1 MNTSKARSLLAKVE
15 ILAYVLAVWSFL
27 VLFFEPVI
35 SYYADYTQVEYFTA
49 WANLAVLMLTI
60 FNRVVNPGDKKQKG
74 LILFDVFILVMGFL
88 LIFYNAK
95 FVVFFLLIRQTWY
108 IIQFLLFR
116 AFDGR
121 LYKLLTG
128 NPPVTVMLSFIL
140 VIFLGTILLMM
151 PASSAQ
157 GKVTSPV
164 DALFIATSATCVTGL
179 VVVDVGSYFSLF
191 GQIVILLL
199 IQVGGLGLMTISTAF
214 AIVLGQRLTIKLEST
229 MYKVVGGSQSLNV
242 LNLLKNTMF
251 VTLIIEGLGAAFLY
265 IRFSMDYA
273 PLRAFYYS
281 IFHAVSAFCN
291 AGISL
296 LPCNLSSYVGD
307 YIINIGITG
316 LIILGGLG
324 FNVIIDLHHFIFRK
338 SKVRKLALHSKIV
351 LLVTALLL
359 IGGAIIFFLV
369 EYHGIMK
376 GLSIKEKLLAS
387 WFNSVSARTA
397 GFNVID
403 IGSLS
408 KASLLISMV
417 LMFIG
422 ASPGS
427 TGGGIKTTTFAVL
440 VLSIIGMFKGTR
452 DLSIFNRR
460 IPNSNSREATSL
472 VVLSATI
479 IFIVLFFL
487 LLLEPFSFEDLMFE
501 AVSAFGTA
509 GLSTGITPML
519 STLGKLLIILLM
531 YVGRIGPLTLIYA
544 FAVRQ
549 GTVNLSYAEEK
560 IAIG

>member
-15 ILAYVLAVWSFL
+15 ILAYVLAIWSFL

-157 GKVTSPV
+157 GKVTAPV

>member
-1 MNTSKARSLLAKVE
+1 MRSSKARSLLGKVE
-15 ILAYVLAVWSFL
+15 VLAYLLAIWSFL

-35 SYYADYTQVEYFTA
+35 SYYTDYAPVEYYTA
-49 WANLAVLMLTI
+49 WANLAILTLTI
-60 FNRVVNPGDKKQKG
+60 LNRLLNPTEKQQKG
-74 LILFDVFILVMGFL
+74 LILFDVFILVLGFFL
-88 LIFYNAK
+88 VFHEAK

-108 IIQFLLFR
+108 ILQFLLFR

-121 LYKLLTG
+121 LYKLLTE

-151 PASSAQ
+151 PASSAKGQ
-157 GKVTSPV
+157 VTAPV

-179 VVVDVGSYFSLF
+179 VVVDVGTHFSLF
-191 GQIVILLL
+191 GQLVILML

-214 AIVLGQRLTIKLEST
+214 AIALGQRLTLKLESA

-242 LNLLKNTMF
+242 LVLLKNIMLA
-251 VTLIIEGLGAAFLY
+251 TLIIESIGAAFLY
-265 IRFSMDYA
+265 LRFRIDFE
-273 PLRAFYYS
+273 PLQAFYQS
-281 IFHAVSAFCN
+281 IFHSVSAFCN

-307 YIINIGITG
+307 YIVNIGITG

-324 FNVIIDLHHFIFRK
+324 FNVIIDLQHYIFHK
-338 SKVRKLALHSKIV
+338 GNVRKLALHSKIV
-351 LLVTALLL
+351 LLVTSILLFS
-359 IGGAIIFFLV
+359 GAVIFFLV
-369 EYHGIMK
+369 EYYGVMR

-397 GFNVID
+397 GFNVVD

-408 KASLLISMV
+408 KASMLITIV

-427 TGGGIKTTTFAVL
+427 TGGGIKTTTVAVL
-440 VLSIIGMFKGTR
+440 ALSIIGLFKGTR
-452 DLSIFNRR
+452 DLTIFNRR
-460 IPNSNSREATSL
+460 IPNSNSREATAL
-472 VVLSATI
+472 IVLSALI
-479 IFIVLFFL
+479 IFIVLFVL
-487 LLLEPFSFEDLMFE
+487 LLVEPFSFENLLFE

-509 GLSTGITPML
+509 GLSTGITPKL
-519 STLGKLLIILLM
+519 TSFGKLLIISLM

-544 FAVRQ
+544 FAVKKSAI
-549 GTVNLSYAEEK
+549 NLGYAEEN

>member
-15 ILAYVLAVWSFL
+15 ILAYVLAIWSFL

-60 FNRVVNPGDKKQKG
+60 FNRVVNPGEKKQKG

>member
-15 ILAYVLAVWSFL
+15 ILAYVLAIWSFL

-251 VTLIIEGLGAAFLY
+251 VTLIIEGLGAAFFIY
-265 IRFSMDYA
+265 
-273 PLRAFYYS
+273 PLQ
-281 IFHAVSAFCN
+281 H
-291 AGISL
+291 
-296 LPCNLSSYVGD
+296 
-307 YIINIGITG
+307 G
-316 LIILGGLG
+316 LC
-324 FNVIIDLHHFIFRK
+324 
-338 SKVRKLALHSKIV
+338 
-351 LLVTALLL
+351 
-359 IGGAIIFFLV
+359 
-369 EYHGIMK
+369 
-376 GLSIKEKLLAS
+376 
-387 WFNSVSARTA
+387 
-397 GFNVID
+397 
-403 IGSLS
+403 
-408 KASLLISMV
+408 
-417 LMFIG
+417 
-422 ASPGS
+422 
-427 TGGGIKTTTFAVL
+427 
-440 VLSIIGMFKGTR
+440 
-452 DLSIFNRR
+452 
-460 IPNSNSREATSL
+460 TSE
-472 VVLSATI
+472 S
-479 IFIVLFFL
+479 FL
-487 LLLEPFSFEDLMFE
+487 L
-501 AVSAFGTA
+501 
-509 GLSTGITPML
+509 
-519 STLGKLLIILLM
+519 
-531 YVGRIGPLTLIYA
+531 
-544 FAVRQ
+544 
-549 GTVNLSYAEEK
+549 
-560 IAIG
+560 

>member
-15 ILAYVLAVWSFL
+15 ILAYVLAIWSFL

-214 AIVLGQRLTIKLEST
+214 AIVLGQRLTIKLESAI
-229 MYKVVGGSQSLNV
+229 YKVVGGSQSLNV

-251 VTLIIEGLGAAFLY
+251 VTLIIESLGAAFLY
-265 IRFSMDYA
+265 IRFSMDY
-273 PLRAFYYS
+273 PPMKAFYYS

-291 AGISL
+291 AGISP
-296 LPCNLSSYVGD
+296 LPGNLSAYVGD
-307 YIINIGITG
+307 YIVNIGITG

-324 FNVIIDLHHFIFRK
+324 FNVIIDLQHYIFRK

-359 IGGAIIFFLV
+359 VFGALTFFFT
-369 EYHGIMK
+369 EYNGAMK
-376 GLSIKEKLLAS
+376 GFSVSNRILAS
-387 WFNSVSARTA
+387 WFQSVTTRTA
-397 GFNVID
+397 GFNTID
-403 IGSLS
+403 NGALCR
-408 KASLLISMV
+408 ASLLITMF

-440 VLSIIGMFKGTR
+440 VLSIKGMFKGTR

-501 AVSAFGTA
+501 AVSAFGTV
-509 GLSTGITPML
+509 GLSTGITPLL
-519 STLGKLLIILLM
+519 STLGKLLISLLM

>member
-15 ILAYVLAVWSFL
+15 ILAYVLAIWSFL

>member
-15 ILAYVLAVWSFL
+15 ILAYVLAIWSFL

-60 FNRVVNPGDKKQKG
+60 FNRVVNPGEKKQKG

-151 PASSAQ
+151 PVSSAQ
-157 GKVTSPV
+157 GKVTAPV

-214 AIVLGQRLTIKLEST
+214 AIVLGQRLTLKLEST

-359 IGGAIIFFLV
+359 VGGAIIFFLV

-408 KASLLISMV
+408 KASLLITMF

-487 LLLEPFSFEDLMFE
+487 LLLEPFSFENLMFE

>member
-1 MNTSKARSLLAKVE
+1 MDTSKARSLLSKVE
-15 ILAYVLAVWSFL
+15 ILAYLLAIWSFL

-35 SYYADYTQVEYFTA
+35 SYYAYYEQVEYYTA
-49 WANLAVLMLTI
+49 WANLAILVLTI
-60 FNRVVNPGDKKQKG
+60 LNKVINHEVNRQKG
-74 LILFDVFILVMGFL
+74 LILFDVFILVLGFL
-88 LIFYNAK
+88 LLFYNAK

-121 LYKLLTG
+121 LYKLLTE
-128 NPPVTVMLSFIL
+128 NPPITVMLSFIL
-140 VIFLGTILLMM
+140 VIFVGTILLMM

-157 GKVTSPV
+157 GQVTAPV

-179 VVVDVGSYFSLF
+179 VVVDVSSHFSLF

-214 AIVLGQRLTIKLEST
+214 AIVLGQRLTLKLESA

-242 LNLLKNTMF
+242 LVLLKNIMLA
-251 VTLIIEGLGAAFLY
+251 TLIIESLGAAFLY
-265 IRFSMDYA
+265 IRFRTDFT

-281 IFHAVSAFCN
+281 VFHAVSAFCN

-307 YIINIGITG
+307 YIINIGITW

-324 FNVIIDLHHFIFRK
+324 FNVIIDLQHFIFRK
-338 SKVRKLALHSKIV
+338 NKVRKLTLHSKIV
-351 LLVTALLL
+351 LLVTSLLL
-359 IGGAIIFFLV
+359 VSGAVIFFFV
-369 EYHGIMK
+369 EHHGVMR

-408 KASLLISMV
+408 KASMLITIV

-427 TGGGIKTTTFAVL
+427 TGGGIKTTTIAVL

-472 VVLSATI
+472 IVLSATI
-479 IFIVLFFL
+479 IFIVLFVL
-487 LLLEPFSFEDLMFE
+487 LLVEPFSFEDLLFE

-509 GLSTGITPML
+509 GLSTGITPTL
-519 STLGKLLIILLM
+519 TNLGKLLIILLM

-544 FAVRQ
+544 FAVRRR
-549 GTVNLSYAEEK
+549 TVNLGYAEEN

>member
-1 MNTSKARSLLAKVE
+1 
-15 ILAYVLAVWSFL
+15 
-27 VLFFEPVI
+27 
-35 SYYADYTQVEYFTA
+35 
-49 WANLAVLMLTI
+49 
-60 FNRVVNPGDKKQKG
+60 
-74 LILFDVFILVMGFL
+74 MGFL

-296 LPCNLSSYVGD
+296 CP
-307 YIINIGITG
+307 
-316 LIILGGLG
+316 
-324 FNVIIDLHHFIFRK
+324 
-338 SKVRKLALHSKIV
+338 
-351 LLVTALLL
+351 
-359 IGGAIIFFLV
+359 
-369 EYHGIMK
+369 
-376 GLSIKEKLLAS
+376 
-387 WFNSVSARTA
+387 
-397 GFNVID
+397 
-403 IGSLS
+403 
-408 KASLLISMV
+408 
-417 LMFIG
+417 
-422 ASPGS
+422 
-427 TGGGIKTTTFAVL
+427 
-440 VLSIIGMFKGTR
+440 
-452 DLSIFNRR
+452 
-460 IPNSNSREATSL
+460 AT
-472 VVLSATI
+472 
-479 IFIVLFFL
+479 
-487 LLLEPFSFEDLMFE
+487 
-501 AVSAFGTA
+501 
-509 GLSTGITPML
+509 
-519 STLGKLLIILLM
+519 
-531 YVGRIGPLTLIYA
+531 
-544 FAVRQ
+544 
-549 GTVNLSYAEEK
+549 
-560 IAIG
+560 

>member
-1 MNTSKARSLLAKVE
+1 
-15 ILAYVLAVWSFL
+15 
-27 VLFFEPVI
+27 
-35 SYYADYTQVEYFTA
+35 
-49 WANLAVLMLTI
+49 
-60 FNRVVNPGDKKQKG
+60 
-74 LILFDVFILVMGFL
+74 
-88 LIFYNAK
+88 
-95 FVVFFLLIRQTWY
+95 
-108 IIQFLLFR
+108 
-116 AFDGR
+116 
-121 LYKLLTG
+121 
-128 NPPVTVMLSFIL
+128 
-140 VIFLGTILLMM
+140 
-151 PASSAQ
+151 
-157 GKVTSPV
+157 
-164 DALFIATSATCVTGL
+164 

>member
-15 ILAYVLAVWSFL
+15 ILAYVLAIWSFL

-60 FNRVVNPGDKKQKG
+60 FNRVVNPGEKKQKG

-151 PASSAQ
+151 PVSSAQ
-157 GKVTSPV
+157 GKVTAPV

-214 AIVLGQRLTIKLEST
+214 AIVLGQRLTLKLESA

-359 IGGAIIFFLV
+359 VGGAIIFFLV

-408 KASLLISMV
+408 KASLLITMV

-487 LLLEPFSFEDLMFE
+487 LLLEPFSFENLMFE